1 MNNYPEIVAKIANDY
16 LERVKS
22 QLRLVPVR
30 ERNEFLREI
39 ESHLYEAYQQTPGE
53 DDVARILAVL
63 RNLGEPAEVVSD
75 RLPGTMVRSGTKR
88 NVPLFVV
95 GGILIAMFGIPLG
108 FGGLGVLVGILAALA
123 GMLVAFYAV
132 AGSVLLTGAL
142 FMLMGLTRVLAPHLF
157 DKLVAAGFIQ
167 FDGPVAQFLDQFSAS
182 EQGLFMIL
190 FASLLVAGGF
200 GMLRLGKH
208 LLRGLRFLFSLL
220 FDKMRRFAQRLRR
233 KLHPQNREAPG
244 SQARQQADGQS
255 AAV

>member
-1 MNNYPEIVAKIANDY
+1 
-16 LERVKS
+16 L
-22 QLRLVPVR
+22 
-30 ERNEFLREI
+30 
-39 ESHLYEAYQQTPGE
+39 
-53 DDVARILAVL
+53 
-63 RNLGEPAEVVSD
+63 
-75 RLPGTMVRSGTKR
+75 
-88 NVPLFVV
+88 
-95 GGILIAMFGIPLG
+95 FGIPLG

-132 AGSVLLTGAL
+132 VGSVLLVGAL
-142 FMLMGLTRVLAPHLF
+142 FMLMGLTRVLAPHMF

-167 FDGPVAQFLDQFSAS
+167 FDGPPAQFLDQFSPS

-233 KLHPQNREAPG
+233 KLHPENREAQG
-244 SQARQQADGQS
+244 SPARPQADGQS